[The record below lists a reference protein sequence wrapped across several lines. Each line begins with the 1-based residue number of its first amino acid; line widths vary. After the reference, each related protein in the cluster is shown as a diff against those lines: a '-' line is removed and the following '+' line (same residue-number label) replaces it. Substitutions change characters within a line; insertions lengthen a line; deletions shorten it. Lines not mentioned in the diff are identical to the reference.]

1 MFTRNAPTATQK
13 YIVDC
18 SDASRVSHAKEVSTP
33 ITKIG
38 SAPLSGKN
46 GETTGIR
53 IDTIAI
59 SVWTSINIIWLH
71 AYINMRRRSQIEE
84 AFWSSED
91 EYQRQMLS
99 VFREFS
105 TVLSYAEA
113 NPTNETARLAYALA
127 DTVVDYARPYIDEE
141 SERRADEY
149 LLEAITALRMGNYTK
164 AVASL
169 REVRKNVVIG
179 WSRLKVIGR
188 RKVEAKPIEDEALE
202 LLSKFEEEEVEM
214 NDASPSTGVPEEDS
228 EGEGSND

>member
-1 MFTRNAPTATQK
+1 
-13 YIVDC
+13 
-18 SDASRVSHAKEVSTP
+18 
-33 ITKIG
+33 
-38 SAPLSGKN
+38 
-46 GETTGIR
+46 
-53 IDTIAI
+53 
-59 SVWTSINIIWLH
+59 
-71 AYINMRRRSQIEE
+71 
-84 AFWSSED
+84 
-91 EYQRQMLS
+91 MLS

-202 LLSKFEEEEVEM
+202 LLSKFGEEEVETD
-214 NDASPSTGVPEEDS
+214 DASPSTGVLEEDT